1 MPVPTRTTIT
11 PIYAPSRG
19 LVLNTPST
27 YLDLRASPDVKNV
40 RYYDQIVEKRTGYP
54 STYADGTITG
64 VPLKLYTYTKGT
76 TDYEILGT
84 TTRLIQRSGTG
95 DWTEI
100 KTLTALTNITLCTMH
115 KSGVFYLIYGSK
127 ENAPRMWSGAGT
139 DAAISEASTYK
150 PKIMLPYQ
158 FRLLMFNYYS
168 GATDMPITFR
178 YTVADDFEDWDG
190 TGSNARNMVQGEGTE
205 IVNAVAIKDY
215 VGVYK
220 DKSISVLD
228 YVGGSSIFATAVH
241 IEKIGLLAQDA
252 IINLGTSHIFL
263 GSEYNIYEWN
273 GGWELIPIGNAVKK
287 YIKANIY
294 KTNKL
299 RCFAVANY
307 EKTEA
312 HFFIPIGTDAYPT
325 RFLTYNWTDKTWAL
339 NTCASCS
346 GGGNLNTS
354 GVEKSII
361 ALSIGTVHNY
371 DYSSENDG
379 AAAID
384 SYFTTPDVTV
394 DKEEYKIKRKDF
406 KNVYVDAKGDDLS
419 MYYSINEG
427 STWSDVDTDALKIV
441 DEEGNA
447 SDYNLNSFNYAKAAR
462 NIRFK
467 FANANTDESYAVRFV
482 GIEHKDIRQ
491 SGRK

>member
-1 MPVPTRTTIT
+1 MPVPTRNSIY

-27 YLDLRASPDVKNV
+27 YLDVRATPDCQNA
-40 RYYDQIVEKRTGYP
+40 RFYDSIVEKRTGYP
-54 STYADGTITG
+54 SAYADGTITG

-100 KTLTALTNITLCTMH
+100 KTLTALTSITLCTMH

-252 IINLGTSHIFL
+252 IVNLGTSHIFL
-263 GSEYNIYEWN
+263 GSDYNIYEWN
-273 GGWELIPIGNAVKK
+273 GGWELVPIGNAVKK
-287 YIKANIY
+287 YIKDNIY
-294 KTNKL
+294 KLNKL
-299 RCFAVANY
+299 RCFAVPNY
-307 EKTEA
+307 ERTEA
-312 HFFIPIGTDAYPT
+312 HFFIPIADDYPT

-339 NTCASCS
+339 NTCTSCS

-354 GVEKSII
+354 GVEKSIF
-361 ALSIGTVHNY
+361 ALSAGTVHNY
-371 DYSSENDG
+371 DYSSLNDG
-379 AAAID
+379 DTAID
-384 SYFTTPDVTV
+384 SYFTTPDVTI
-394 DKEEYKIKRKDF
+394 DKEEYKIKMKDF
-406 KNVYVDAKGDDLS
+406 KNVYVDAKGNNLG
-419 MYYSINEG
+419 MQYSTSEG
-427 STWSDVDTDALKIV
+427 STGSWSTVDTDTLDSTTV
-441 DEEGNA
+441 
-447 SDYNLNSFNYAKAAR
+447 YNLHAFNYAQAAR

-467 FANANTDESYAVRFV
+467 FANATASESYAVRFV
-482 GIEHKDIRQ
+482 GIEHKDIKQ